1 MMENLLCALYFKVC
15 NAKKKALDLITKE
28 NGEANIIAII
38 LIIAIVVALAIIFRT
53 QIKSLFDR
61 IWASINSGVSPA
73 TNQYS

>member
-1 MMENLLCALYFKVC
+1 MMENLLYALYFKAC
-15 NAKKKALDLITKE
+15 NVKKKALDLMTKE

-38 LIIAIVVALAIIFRT
+38 LIIAIVVALAIVFRT

-61 IWASINSGVSPA
+61 IWASINNGVSPA